1 VVRSVHL
8 ITDDNGRGLSR
19 NLALLRPLLE
29 GAGWRVTVTGVP
41 RLSPL
46 RRAALAAR
54 AAFSGPRHDVNLFME
69 HVVPGWLPHAR
80 RNLLLPNQEWLR
92 EKALKH
98 LDRFDLVLCQTRYAE
113 GVFKTLGCRTSFV
126 SFTSFDRRLPGAAPD
141 ARRFLHLSGHAQR
154 GTAALIETWAT
165 HPGWPTLEIVQREPH
180 AGPLPPNVRVHVN
193 LSDAALRDLQNACGN
208 HVQPSRAEG
217 FGHSIVEGMSCG
229 AVVVTTDGPPMNEVV
244 TAERGLLAA
253 WKSSEPMRLGT
264 AFDVDPAALAVC
276 VERAL
281 AMDAGERTRSGAAA
295 RAWFED
301 NDRFFRARLLAE
313 LDAV

>member
-1 VVRSVHL
+1 MRRLHL

-29 GAGWRVTVTGVP
+29 GAGWEVSVTGVP

-46 RRAALAAR
+46 RRVALAAQ
-54 AAFSGPRHDVNLFME
+54 AAFSGPRYDVNLFME

-80 RNLLLPNQEWLR
+80 RNLLLPNQEWFR
-92 EKALKH
+92 EKGLKH
-98 LDRFDLVLCQTRYAE
+98 LDRFDLVLCQTRCAE
-113 GVFKTLGCRTSFV
+113 GIFKALGCRTAFS
-126 SFTSFDRRLPGAAPD
+126 SFTSFDRRLPGAALE

-154 GTAALIETWAT
+154 GTAALLEAWAA
-165 HPGWPTLEIVQREPH
+165 HPGWPTLEIVQRGAH

-193 LSDAALRDLQNACGN
+193 PADDALRALQNACGN
-208 HVQPSRAEG
+208 HLQPSRAEG
-217 FGHSIVEGMSCG
+217 FGHSIVEGLSCG

-244 TAERGLLAA
+244 TAERGMLAA
-253 WKSSEPMRLGT
+253 WRSSEPMRLGT
-264 AFDVDPAALAVC
+264 AYDADPAALADC

-281 AMDAGERTRSGAAA
+281 AMDAGERARLGAAA

-301 NDRFFRARLLAE
+301 NDGFFRARLLE
-313 LDAV
+313 LLD

>member
-1 VVRSVHL
+1 MRRIHL

-29 GAGWRVTVTGVP
+29 GAGWEVTVTGEP

-46 RRAALAAR
+46 RRAALAAK
-54 AAFSGPRHDVNLFME
+54 AAFSAPSYDVNLFME

-80 RNLLLPNQEWLR
+80 RNLLLPNQEWFR
-92 EKALKH
+92 EKGRKH
-98 LDRFDLVLCQTRYAE
+98 LGRFDEVLCQTRHAE
-113 GVFKTLGCRTSFV
+113 SIFRALGSRARYC
-126 SFTSFDRRLPGAAPD
+126 SFTSFDRRLPGTSADP
-141 ARRFLHLSGHAQR
+141 RRVLHLSGHAQR
-154 GTAALIETWAT
+154 GTAALLEAWAA
-165 HPGWPTLEIVQREPH
+165 HPRWPTLELVQREAP
-180 AGPLPPNVRVHVN
+180 AAPLPANVRARVG
-193 LSDAALRDLQNACGN
+193 LSDGALRELQNACGI

-217 FGHSIVEGMSCG
+217 FGHSIVEGLSCG

-253 WKSSEPMRLGT
+253 WRASEPMRLGT
-264 AFDVDPAALAVC
+264 AYDVDPAALAAA

-281 AMDAGERTRSGAAA
+281 ALGAEERARLGAAA

-301 NDRFFRARLLAE
+301 NDRFFRARLLE
-313 LDAV
+313 SLG